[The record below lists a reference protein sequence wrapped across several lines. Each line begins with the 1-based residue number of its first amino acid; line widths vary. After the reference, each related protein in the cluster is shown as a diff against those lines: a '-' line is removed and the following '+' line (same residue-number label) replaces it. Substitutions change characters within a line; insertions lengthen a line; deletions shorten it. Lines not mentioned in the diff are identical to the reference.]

1 MSVDIFQLNWIL
13 IDCIIIILLIF
24 LLVSVKIFKKTHRW
38 RLSLSNNSL
47 ERIHCNESNIKFKN
61 LNINVKDWSL
71 TWNTAFKDKPL
82 SKPIIVLFRTNKKKE
97 LLNILTEGLA
107 SYGLDV
113 ISLRVQF
120 KLCSTSDILD
130 INIQKE
136 IREIISEILN
146 SIEQRRNHSN
156 LKYFVINYDK
166 SKSWYNSLLTDIN
179 NVGLVLIN
187 PKLRSNNIRDL
198 FGINNFKD
206 LTSPFYI
213 IFSKAH

>member
-47 ERIHCNESNIKFKN
+47 ERIHCNELNIKFKN
-61 LNINVKDWSL
+61 LNIKVKDWSL
-71 TWNTAFKDKPL
+71 TLNTAFKDKPL

-120 KLCSTSDILD
+120 KLSSTSDILD
-130 INIQKE
+130 INIQEE
-136 IREIISEILN
+136 IRE
-146 SIEQRRNHSN
+146 
-156 LKYFVINYDK
+156 
-166 SKSWYNSLLTDIN
+166 
-179 NVGLVLIN
+179 LI
-187 PKLRSNNIRDL
+187 
-198 FGINNFKD
+198 
-206 LTSPFYI
+206 
-213 IFSKAH
+213 